1 MGRDIYMVLV
11 CRFVAW
17 AETVQ
22 NLADQTCRACLFR
35 DAFRKGLGD
44 VLRGLAFVVG
54 PKSAMWHWV

>member
-1 MGRDIYMVLV
+1 MVLV

-54 PKSAMWHWV
+54 FETRNPHS